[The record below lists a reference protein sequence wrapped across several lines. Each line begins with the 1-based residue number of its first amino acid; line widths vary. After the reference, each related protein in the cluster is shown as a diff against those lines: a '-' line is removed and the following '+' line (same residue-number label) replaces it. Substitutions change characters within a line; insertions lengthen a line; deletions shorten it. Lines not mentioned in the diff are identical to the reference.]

1 MNEPSYADYL
11 KTQSYEDLLSIRN
24 SIDKTVHP
32 DRHAMVVAE
41 IEARGQQPPPPPA
54 DPKSVRRR
62 ALVLLICLA
71 GAILA
76 SIVRRYVQDPSLRML
91 LHAVSVCIMVVGILF
106 TSSTFTEKKSR

>member
-24 SIDKTVHP
+24 SIDKTAHP

-54 DPKSVRRR
+54 DPRSVRRR

-71 GAILA
+71 GAILV
-76 SIVRRYVQDPSLRML
+76 SIVRRYVQDTSLQML
-91 LHAVSVCIMVVGILF
+91 LHTVLICIMVAGFVF
-106 TSSTFTEKKSR
+106 TSSIFTEKKNR